1 MGSHFHPYISLNSY
15 PIIMPWSSVR
25 FFTSKIC
32 IQPHLMFISEIKME
46 KEELFKIKIIKI
58 RAYHRVQVWGGCKLK
73 PSVDF
78 ESKPRK
84 TTTTDITKTTVTKI
98 FVEKYDK
105 VLLLFGFF
113 RKFEQITD
121 NHS

>member
-1 MGSHFHPYISLNSY
+1 
-15 PIIMPWSSVR
+15 
-25 FFTSKIC
+25 
-32 IQPHLMFISEIKME
+32 ME
-46 KEELFKIKIIKI
+46 KEEIFEIKII
-58 RAYHRVQVWGGCKLK
+58 AYHRVQVGGGCKLK

-105 VLLLFGFF
+105 VLLLFGFSENLS
-113 RKFEQITD
+113 RSLTTTVRTVSIISLALRSGKPDASALIACE
-121 NHS
+121 